1 MILLEN
7 INYKIRENKRSKH
20 VNIRISRRNG
30 VVITIPEGFS
40 RKKIPDILA
49 KKRSW
54 IENTV
59 NSDKYYITD
68 EAKKLPEK
76 ILLHALEEEWNIE
89 YRPTLSKKVEV
100 VEQLNDLTD
109 YETLVV
115 FGNVEDK
122 NKCFKAL
129 GKWINYRASNEL
141 PDFLDLVS
149 NETNLEYNSVA
160 IRNQKA
166 RWGSCSSSKTISL
179 NQKLLFLPYDYMK
192 YILIHE
198 LCHTKH
204 MNHSDKFWK
213 LVEKYDP
220 EYKEKSLI
228 TKEKGWSEYV
238 PYWADYTS
246 LDDVF
251 EKEDG

>member
-7 INYKIRENKRSKH
+7 INYIIRENKRSKH

-30 VVITIPEGFS
+30 VVVTIPKGFS
-40 RKKIPDILA
+40 RKKIPDILS
-49 KKRSW
+49 KKRKW
-54 IENTV
+54 IEDTV
-59 NSDKYYITD
+59 NSDKYYISE
-68 EAKKLPEK
+68 EAKKLPES
-76 ILLHALEEEWNIE
+76 ISLRALDEEWNVE

-100 VEQLNDLTD
+100 VEQLNNLTD

-115 FGNVEDK
+115 FGDINDT
-122 NKCFKAL
+122 NKCYRAL
-129 GKWINYRASNEL
+129 CRWINHRATSEL
-141 PDFLDLVS
+141 PGFLDLIS

-166 RWGSCSSSKTISL
+166 RWGSCSSNKTISL
-179 NQKLLFLPYDYMK
+179 NQKLLFLPYEYMK

-213 LVEKYDP
+213 LVEKHDP
-220 EYKEKSLI
+220 DYKNKSLI

-238 PYWADYTS
+238 PYWADYNIS
-246 LDDVF
+246 QDIAGGDNV
-251 EKEDG
+251 